1 VAGITGPL
9 FLLAPFGLAALVWPA
24 GRQLWIAALFFGSTY
39 PLNIGTRFLIP
50 VMPFVALAMGMVF
63 SRVRLLA
70 AAIAVAHAVLSIPA
84 LVPLYSQ
91 ADAWRIR
98 EIPWRAALR
107 IESDDAFL
115 KRRLPQYSVA
125 RMIDRHVPPGE
136 RVFAFTG
143 AAEAYTSREIVTRY
157 QSAFGTLIG
166 AILWSPVLVDTQPT
180 WHLWFR
186 WEERLLRRIRIF
198 QTASHPGDFWSV
210 GEFRIFRGGEELARR
225 PEWRIRAWPNPW
237 QAQLAF
243 DNSPATRWNTH
254 QPLFPGMFIEVD
266 FGRDE
271 IASAVRLECSH
282 DQYGIRLRLDG
293 RYPDGHWQAL
303 SNGDGDENAP
313 PIPQLRRIAARDV
326 KLRGIRYLLISDE
339 DHEAGDYRDLTDQ
352 WGTTQLDEHRGHRL
366 YRIE

>member
-1 VAGITGPL
+1 
-9 FLLAPFGLAALVWPA
+9 VW
-24 GRQLWIAALFFGSTY
+24 LAALFFGCTY

-50 VMPFVALAMGMVF
+50 VMPFVALAIAMVLTRARF
-63 SRVRLLA
+63 AASTA
-70 AAIAVAHAVLSIPA
+70 AAAHALLSFPL
-84 LVPLYSQ
+84 LVTIYAHP
-91 ADAWRIR
+91 DAWRIR

-107 IESDDAFL
+107 FESEDAFL
-115 KRRLPQYSVA
+115 RRRLPEYGVA
-125 RMIDRHVPPGE
+125 KMIERHVPPGE
-136 RVFAFTG
+136 RVFSFAGT
-143 AAEAYTSREIVTRY
+143 AEAYTSREVITRY
-157 QSAFGTLIG
+157 QSSFGTLIG
-166 AILWSPVLVDTQPT
+166 STLWSPVLLDTQPT

-186 WEERLLRRIRIF
+186 WEERPLRRVRIF
-198 QTASHPGDFWSV
+198 QTASHPSDFWSI
-210 GEFRIFRGGEELARR
+210 GEFRVFRGNDELARR

-243 DNSPATRWNTH
+243 DNSPATRWNTQ

-303 SNGDGDENAP
+303 SNGDRDENAP
-313 PIPQLRRIAARDV
+313 PVPQLRRTATREV
-326 KLRGIRYLLISDE
+326 KLRGIRYLLISDD

-352 WGTTQLDEHRGHRL
+352 WGITQLDEHRGHRL
-366 YRIE
+366 YRID